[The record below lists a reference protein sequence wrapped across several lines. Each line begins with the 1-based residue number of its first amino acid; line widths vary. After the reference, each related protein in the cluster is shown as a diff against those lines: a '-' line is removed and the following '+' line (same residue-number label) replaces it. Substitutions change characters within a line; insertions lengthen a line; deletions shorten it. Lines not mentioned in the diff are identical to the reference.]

1 MDEKGACSS
10 HLYRFMFIEEPYT
23 VRYKDNKEDELEY
36 KNIALLIQSIQVKDV
51 DKLLCTMELQL
62 ICRERMQRS
71 DWSDGNQ
78 IKTRRA
84 PLDLE

>member
-1 MDEKGACSS
+1 MLRHVGESRPEALHSHGMDEKGACSS

-36 KNIALLIQSIQVKDV
+36 RNIALLIQSIQVKDV

-62 ICRERMQRS
+62 ICRE
-71 DWSDGNQ
+71 
-78 IKTRRA
+78 
-84 PLDLE
+84 